1 MRPVAAR
8 PLSAPPPGL
17 VLASPSSPWRT
28 VGRMV
33 GLVIL
38 LYLIA
43 TPVTFIF
50 VGLLDGNLDLE
61 PGPANPWISLT
72 GALCSLPLVALV
84 LYLRRPR
91 LTHVILA
98 EAAAGGQHA
107 HQLPG
112 ETVLQTPWPT
122 VLRHH
127 LIRRSPPL
135 DLPRPGPLAALFL
148 GAVGVMVFVLV
159 PLGAVQAVGAQVVLF
174 LLLLIPAWL
183 IGFSIPVFI
192 WWAVSSEVLQ
202 LQTDRRQG
210 EAMLI
215 AGMLS
220 TFPALVINSL
230 LFPMGL
236 SAIGVEG
243 AAMIEAL
250 TVTVS
255 APVGEELCKLVAVV
269 SLSRMID
276 SSRRGL
282 QVGFTVGLG
291 FAMLENLQYILF
303 SLVAEPTTAA
313 VSYGLTSVLRG
324 IGSIPGHAVWTGL
337 SGYALGY
344 VRARSM
350 QPRQGGDASPATWGL
365 FDAQTGQALATATSA
380 WVVQRDTWV
389 RRVASTF
396 GPAPPREVI
405 PAVLVGIAGHAL
417 WNGSTVLLDVWLG
430 GATLLTQAVV
440 MIGWILFLVV
450 LVLQAGRR
458 LFGAALEDAFGPRN
472 LP

>member
-8 PLSAPPPGL
+8 PLSPPPAGL

-38 LYLIA
+38 LYLIS
-43 TPVTFIF
+43 TPIYFIF
-50 VGLLDGNLDLE
+50 VGLLDGDFDFQ
-61 PGPANPWISLT
+61 PGPANPWMTMT

-98 EAAAGGQHA
+98 EAATGGQHA

-122 VLRHH
+122 LLRHH

-148 GAVGVMVFVLV
+148 GAVGVMVLVLV
-159 PLGAVQAVGAQVVLF
+159 PLGAVQAVGAQIVVF

-183 IGFSIPVFI
+183 IGFSVPVFI
-192 WWAVSSEVLQ
+192 WWAVSSEVLR
-202 LQTDRRQG
+202 LETDRRQG

-220 TFPALVINSL
+220 TFPAVVINSL

-236 SAIGVEG
+236 ALIGVTG
-243 AAMIEAL
+243 LAMVDAL

-255 APVGEELCKLVAVV
+255 APVGEEICKFLAVFC
-269 SLSRMID
+269 LRGMID

-291 FAMLENLQYILF
+291 FAMLENLQYILL
-303 SLVAEPTTAA
+303 SLLAEPTTAA
-313 VSYGLTSVLRG
+313 FSYGFTSVIRG
-324 IGSIPGHAVWTGL
+324 VGSIPGHAVWTGL
-337 SGYALGY
+337 GGYALGC
-344 VRARSM
+344 VQAKQAHRSV
-350 QPRQGGDASPATWGL
+350 PESTSPATWGL
-365 FDAQTGQALATATSA
+365 FNAQTGQALATATSV
-380 WVVQRDTWV
+380 WVVQRDTWM
-389 RRVASTF
+389 RRVTSTF
-396 GPAPPREVI
+396 GPSPPRSVV

-417 WNGSTVLLDVWLG
+417 WNGSTVVLDVWLG
-430 GATLLTQAVV
+430 GTSAVTQLLVSF
-440 MIGWILFLVV
+440 GWILFLVV
-450 LVLQAGRR
+450 VVLQAGRR
-458 LFGAALEDAFGPRN
+458 LFAAALADQDMPSGTF
-472 LP
+472 

>member
-50 VGLLDGNLDLE
+50 IGLLDGDFDLQ
-61 PGPANPWISLT
+61 PGPANPWMTLT

-84 LYLRRPR
+84 LFLRRPK

-98 EAAAGGQHA
+98 EAANGGQHA

-122 VLRHH
+122 LLRHH

-148 GAVGVMVFVLV
+148 GSVGVMVFVLV
-159 PLGAVQAVGAQVVLF
+159 PLGAVQAVGAQILLF

-202 LQTDRRQG
+202 LQTNRRQG

-230 LFPMGL
+230 LFPMGVAAL
-236 SAIGVEG
+236 GVDNP
-243 AAMIEAL
+243 AMLEAL

-255 APVGEELCKLVAVV
+255 APVGEEICKFVAVLG
-269 SLSRMID
+269 LSKMID

-291 FAMLENLQYILF
+291 FAMLENLQYILL

-313 VSYGLTSVLRG
+313 VNYGFTSVLRG

-337 SGYALGY
+337 GGYALGCL
-344 VRARSM
+344 RARSL
-350 QPRQGGDASPATWGL
+350 QQDASHSGSTATWGL

-380 WVVQRDTWV
+380 WVVQRDTWT
-389 RRVASTF
+389 RRVASNL
-396 GPAPPREVI
+396 GPAPPQAVV

-417 WNGSTVLLDVWLG
+417 WNGSTVVLDVWLS
-430 GATLLTQAVV
+430 GASVLTQVLGT
-440 MIGWILFLVV
+440 IGWILFLIL

-458 LFGAALEDAFGPRN
+458 LFAAALNDAYTAKGYV
-472 LP
+472 